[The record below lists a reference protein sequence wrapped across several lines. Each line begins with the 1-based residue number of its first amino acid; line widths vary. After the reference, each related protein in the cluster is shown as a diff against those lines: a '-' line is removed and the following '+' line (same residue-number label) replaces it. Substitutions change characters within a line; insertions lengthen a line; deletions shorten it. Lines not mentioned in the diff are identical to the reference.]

1 MSIITTYQS
10 QPDNSCLDKSR
21 KFGRAVP
28 WPVFLAAWATISWRR
43 AMTRRGPDDRNLKKS
58 DIVTVVVEAPKE

>member
-1 MSIITTYQS
+1 M
-10 QPDNSCLDKSR
+10 
-21 KFGRAVP
+21 P